1 MLCRARWRNTHPYQS
16 QPNPGNQPPFPS
28 CICVK
33 WAKNGNPYHRESL
46 FPLLAP
52 FDGLVVPGG
61 HDGLPLCE
69 RGDAPLLLPEVVR
82 EDLGLVVVRP
92 LLEVGALLVG
102 LGVLDLVVRVDR
114 VQDVGGEFAAAATE
128 PRDN

>member
-1 MLCRARWRNTHPYQS
+1 MGT
-16 QPNPGNQPPFPS
+16 
-28 CICVK
+28 
-33 WAKNGNPYHRESL
+33 NPYHRESL

-52 FDGLVVPGG
+52 FDDRRRRPVPVVPGG
-61 HDGLPLCE
+61 HDGLPLGE

-82 EDLGLVVVRP
+82 EDLCLVVVGP

-114 VQDVGGEFAAAATE
+114 VQDVGRELAAAAPE
-128 PRDN
+128 PVEL